1 MRYLTTDPGSN
12 STHISRRQPGLNVD
26 QKFALK
32 TLSRRFHK
40 SVQYT
45 GFPVPEQDHKTD
57 FLLTIARDLAKC
69 ANRPSAIDKD
79 TKVDRATNH

>member
-12 STHISRRQPGLNVD
+12 STHISRRRLGLNVD

-57 FLLTIARDLAKC
+57 FLLTTARDLAKS
-69 ANRPSAIDKD
+69 ANHPSEIGKG
-79 TKVDRATNH
+79 TKVDLATSH